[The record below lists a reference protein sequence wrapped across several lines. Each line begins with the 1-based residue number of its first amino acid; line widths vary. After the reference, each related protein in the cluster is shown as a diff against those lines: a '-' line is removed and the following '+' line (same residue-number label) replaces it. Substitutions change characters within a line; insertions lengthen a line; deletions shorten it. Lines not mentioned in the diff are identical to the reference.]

1 VTRPTFTGAPAA
13 GAADDA
19 AAAAEVVA
27 AAAAVVAAANALLDG
42 VLGLFFEL
50 EQAEAR
56 IVSATV
62 DPIKAIRRR

>member
-13 GAADDA
+13 GAGDDA

-42 VLGLFFEL
+42 GLGLFFEL

-56 IVSATV
+56 IVSATA